1 MSRTR
6 WWATQRQ
13 RSDAPV
19 ISTGR
24 AYGEVLLVF
33 SVFFLSGVAIAAFS
47 VAGNDPL
54 PQPGS
59 WTEAIPASIDQVAV
73 TVLCVLV
80 PLLLVARR
88 GLTRDDVG
96 LAAPRAIGLSQS
108 IRIAAWAILAVI
120 AGGIVTSALAS
131 GQFAQGSF
139 SYPDL
144 TVYLLHALQAGP
156 LEEIVVLGF
165 TIATLEQARR
175 PRWEIVVVAL
185 VLRASYHIYYGP
197 GVLGIFIWAA
207 MFIWLYLRFRT
218 IVPLIVAHSCWDVL
232 ATLVH
237 YWRGVAVVDVAAWLA
252 LFLTAFIT
260 WLVWRGN
267 RAAATG
273 PLLAPRAAAGWHPD
287 PAGSGG
293 LRWFDGWR
301 WTEAVSPPAP
311 AWPPPAP
318 LPPLP
323 AGPGITASGPDGY

>member
-1 MSRTR
+1 MSSRR
-6 WWATQRQ
+6 WWATQRP

-19 ISTGR
+19 ISTRR

-47 VAGNDPL
+47 VGGSDP
-54 PQPGS
+54 PPRQGTWS
-59 WTEAIPASIDQVAV
+59 EAIPASIDQVAV

-96 LAAPRAIGLSQS
+96 LAAPKAIGLSQN

-131 GQFAQGSF
+131 GRFAQGTF

-144 TVYLLHALQAGP
+144 TLYLLHALQAGP

-175 PRWEIVVVAL
+175 PRWEIVSVAL

-237 YWRGVAVVDVAAWLA
+237 YWRGVAIVDVAAWFA
-252 LFLTAFIT
+252 LLLTAFIT
-260 WLVWRGN
+260 WLVWRGDH
-267 RAAATG
+267 AAATAP
-273 PLLAPRAAAGWHPD
+273 PLPPVAAPGWHPD
-287 PAGSGG
+287 PAGTGG

-301 WTEAVSPPAP
+301 WTEAVSPPWAP
-311 AWPPPAP
+311 PVP
-318 LPPLP
+318 LPQLP
-323 AGPGITASGPDGY
+323 TGPGIGAPGPDGY